1 MMRIFSSFLIGLL
14 FGLGL
19 VVSQMT
25 NPQKILGFLDIAGN
39 WDPTLAVVMAAA
51 LVTTLIGYRLVLARE
66 KPAFDVS
73 FHVPTKTVI
82 DRPLLVGAAIFG
94 VGWGMAGLCP
104 GPGISAAAIG
114 GIAPLVFIAAM
125 LAGMRAKGLI
135 KV

>member
-1 MMRIFSSFLIGLL
+1 MRILSSFLTGLL

-19 VVSQMT
+19 VISQMT
-25 NPQKILGFLDIAGN
+25 NPQKILGFLDVAGN
-39 WDPTLAVVMAAA
+39 WDPTLAVVMASA
-51 LVTTLIGYRLVLARE
+51 LFTTLIGYRLVLARE

-114 GIAPLVFIAAM
+114 GVAPLAFIAAM
-125 LAGMRAKGLI
+125 LAGMGARGLV

>member
-1 MMRIFSSFLIGLL
+1 MRILSSFLIGLL

-19 VVSQMT
+19 VISQMT
-25 NPQKILGFLDIAGN
+25 NPQKILGFLDVAGN
-39 WDPTLAVVMAAA
+39 WDPTLAVVMASA
-51 LVTTLIGYRLVLARE
+51 LFTTLIGYRLVLARE

-104 GPGISAAAIG
+104 GPGISAVAIG
-114 GIAPLVFIAAM
+114 GVAPLAFIAAM
-125 LAGMRAKGLI
+125 LAGMGARGLI

>member
-1 MMRIFSSFLIGLL
+1 MMHILSSFLLGLL

-25 NPQKILGFLDIAGN
+25 NPQKILGFLDVAGN
-39 WDPTLAVVMAAA
+39 WDPTLAVVMASA
-51 LVTTLIGYRLVLARE
+51 LVTTLIGYRFAFARE

-73 FHVPTKTVI
+73 FHLPTKTII
-82 DRPLLVGAAIFG
+82 DRPLIAGAAIFG

-114 GIAPLVFIAAM
+114 GIAPLSFIIAM
-125 LAGMRAKGLI
+125 LAGMRARGLI